1 MATLR
6 SFRLH
11 SYFSGPFISGPMALL
26 RSNNLP
32 PMTQKASS
40 NRQLHRSW
48 ACSWHS
54 VLPRILYTDT
64 SKFSSVIF
72 SVIFSIM
79 FFIIFVYQPSTL
91 STSIVLF
98 SIETDGCPLIS
109 FFLLSHR
116 NRTPGFCLSQMTAQ
130 NRSSILKLNEKCH
143 VTASR
148 KCPFC
153 FLFESLSI
161 LLLGHGCDDRHS
173 TCLLGPWGWG
183 LHLRDGSRCLRALWN
198 WDAQLGLGH
207 YLLVFMCRNAPWMP
221 ASGATRGRLDVVV
234 QNAMLWSSI
243 HPCGWCSLDLRWH
256 MEKGLPRAA
265 PRTKGREAAVNWI
278 QSSPGSGQCS
288 KFYTKLR
295 WGHEFIFFSLIL
307 FFPAGI

>member
-72 SVIFSIM
+72 SIM

-109 FFLLSHR
+109 FFLLFHR

-153 FLFESLSI
+153 FLFESLFI

-265 PRTKGREAAVNWI
+265 PRTKGRKAAVNWI